1 MATYRDKGIV
11 LRARTLRDADRH
23 YVIFTERHGKVLILA
38 KGSRRGKSK
47 MAPHLG
53 SFGVVDLMIAKG
65 RVIDRLAGADLVRP
79 YRTVMGSL
87 EKTALAQGVL
97 LTVDAMTKR
106 ELPEERVFSL
116 LDGWFAAL
124 DGCPAPEAGRRHL
137 LFDAAVAR
145 LMDIL
150 GFGIDLRVCVRCR
163 RPLVP
168 DGNAVNVIQ
177 GGIECAA
184 CKDPAAPSVSADAIK
199 ALRFLR
205 AEPFDAVPNLRLAGN
220 VRREV
225 AFVTDLL
232 LVTHLEERF
241 SALQYL
247 KAVA

>member
-11 LRARTLRDADRH
+11 LRTRTLRDADRH
-23 YVIFTERHGKVLILA
+23 YAIFTERHGKVLILA

-79 YRTVMGSL
+79 YRTLMDSL

-106 ELPEERVFSL
+106 ELPEERVFAL
-116 LDGWFAAL
+116 LAEWFAAL
-124 DGCPAPEAGRRHL
+124 DACAAPESGRRHL

-150 GFGIDLRVCVRCR
+150 
-163 RPLVP
+163 
-168 DGNAVNVIQ
+168 
-177 GGIECAA
+177 
-184 CKDPAAPSVSADAIK
+184 
-199 ALRFLR
+199 
-205 AEPFDAVPNLRLAGN
+205 
-220 VRREV
+220 
-225 AFVTDLL
+225 
-232 LVTHLEERF
+232 
-241 SALQYL
+241 
-247 KAVA
+247 